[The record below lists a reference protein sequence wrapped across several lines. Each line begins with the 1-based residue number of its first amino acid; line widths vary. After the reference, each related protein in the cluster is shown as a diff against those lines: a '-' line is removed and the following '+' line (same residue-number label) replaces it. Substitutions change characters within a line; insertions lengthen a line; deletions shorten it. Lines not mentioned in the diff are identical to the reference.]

1 MTTAEI
7 ILLISEIAMIAI
19 IELQI
24 FMLNK
29 DLKRETIM
37 RRSSMRFFR
46 KHLTELWEDIR
57 ATGIKG
63 FKSEDINND
72 HER

>member
-1 MTTAEI
+1 MTTIEI
-7 ILLISEIAMIAI
+7 IVLILEIAIIAI

-29 DLKRETIM
+29 DLKREIIM
-37 RRSSMRFFR
+37 RRSNMRVLR

-57 ATGIKG
+57 AAGIKR
-63 FKSEDINND
+63 FKQEDIN
-72 HER
+72 E

>member
-1 MTTAEI
+1 MTTIEI
-7 ILLISEIAMIAI
+7 IVLILEIAMIAI

-29 DLKRETIM
+29 DLKREMIM
-37 RRSSMRFFR
+37 RRSNMRVLR

-57 ATGIKG
+57 AAGIKR
-63 FKSEDINND
+63 FKSEDIN
-72 HER
+72 E

>member
-1 MTTAEI
+1 MTTTEI

-37 RRSSMRFFR
+37 RRGNMRVLR

-57 ATGIKG
+57 AAGIKR
-63 FKSEDINND
+63 FKQEDIND
-72 HER
+72 DIKS

>member
-1 MTTAEI
+1 MTTIEI
-7 ILLISEIAMIAI
+7 IVLILEIAMIAI

-29 DLKRETIM
+29 DLKREMIM
-37 RRSSMRFFR
+37 RRSNMRVLR

-57 ATGIKG
+57 AAGIKR
-63 FKSEDINND
+63 FKQEDIN
-72 HER
+72 E

>member
-1 MTTAEI
+1 MTTTEI
-7 ILLISEIAMIAI
+7 SVLISEIAMIAI

-29 DLKRETIM
+29 DLKREMIM
-37 RRSSMRFFR
+37 RRSNMRVLR

-57 ATGIKG
+57 AAGIKR
-63 FKSEDINND
+63 FKSEDIN
-72 HER
+72 E

>member
-7 ILLISEIAMIAI
+7 ILLISEIAMITI

-29 DLKRETIM
+29 DLKREMIM
-37 RRSSMRFFR
+37 RRSNMSILRR
-46 KHLTELWEDIR
+46 LLTALWEDIR
-57 ATGIKG
+57 AAGIPR
-63 FKSEDINND
+63 FKMHEESEDD
-72 HER
+72 RS

>member
-1 MTTAEI
+1 MTTTEI
-7 ILLISEIAMIAI
+7 IVLILEIAIIAI

-29 DLKRETIM
+29 DLKREIIM
-37 RRSSMRFFR
+37 RRSNMRVLR

-57 ATGIKG
+57 AAGIKR
-63 FKSEDINND
+63 FKQEDIN
-72 HER
+72 E

>member
-1 MTTAEI
+1 MTTTEI
-7 ILLISEIAMIAI
+7 IVLISEIAMIAI

-29 DLKRETIM
+29 DLKREMIM
-37 RRSSMRFFR
+37 RRSNTRVLR

-57 ATGIKG
+57 AAGIKR
-63 FKSEDINND
+63 FKQEDIN
-72 HER
+72 E

>member
-37 RRSSMRFFR
+37 RRSNMRVLR
-46 KHLTELWEDIR
+46 RHLTELWEDIR
-57 ATGIKG
+57 AAGIPR
-63 FKSEDINND
+63 FKMHEESEDD
-72 HER
+72 RS